1 MKIHI
6 LLSAVILTL
15 LFTATGLKSDA
26 QQPGGTSGQAAEFT
40 LKQAQDFALQNSA
53 AIRNADIDLQL
64 AKKKI
69 WETTAIGLPQVS
81 GQLNY
86 QHIFGKIEKVSF
98 GMIPYLTDSLSEGT
112 PITSDDIENK
122 DVYLGFDPME
132 PITLVP
138 RDNAT
143 LDITVSQL
151 IFSGEYLVGLRA
163 AKVFYLVSDQ
173 SKQKVELDTKES
185 VANTYTL
192 VLMLQSTYDV
202 MAQSLN
208 NINKTLNEMREM
220 NKQGFIELTD
230 VDQIE
235 LTTLTLQNGVNSMER
250 QITAAKDLLKFQ
262 IGYPMDKEIILT
274 DNLEVMASDVNLESL
289 VSNGFKLENNIN
301 YQLMDTQVRLN
312 KLSLQREKTT
322 YLPSISAAYRH
333 QEKFV
338 EIGFDFQP
346 VDVLVLSMNIPIFSS
361 GQRLVKVQQRRLE
374 YDKSV
379 INRDNAGQGLQL
391 EYINARNEM
400 INSFDNFT
408 NVKRNLELTK
418 RIYDKTLIKFREGL
432 STSMDL
438 TQAQNQF
445 LSAQSEYI
453 KNLNA
458 LLSAKNK
465 LTKLTTN

>member
-1 MKIHI
+1 MKIHN
-6 LLSAVILTL
+6 LTAVMLIL
-15 LFTATGLKSDA
+15 LFTASVLNSSA
-26 QQPGGTSGQAAEFT
+26 QQTNTASQQASEFT
-40 LKQAQDFALQNSA
+40 LKQAQEYALLNSA
-53 AIRNADIDLQL
+53 AIKNADIDLQL
-64 AKKKI
+64 AKKRI
-69 WETTAIGLPQVS
+69 WETTAIGLPQIN

-86 QHIFGKIEKVSF
+86 QHIFGPIKKISF
-98 GMIPYLTDSLSEGT
+98 GAIPFLADSLSEGV
-112 PITSDDIENK
+112 PVTSDDIEK
-122 DVYLGFDPME
+122 RRVYLGFDPME
-132 PITLVP
+132 PVSLIP
-138 RDNAT
+138 RDNVT
-143 LDITVSQL
+143 LDLTVSQL
-151 IFSGEYLVGLRA
+151 VFSGEYLVGLRA

-173 SKQKVELDTKES
+173 SKQKVELDTRES

-192 VLMLQSTYDV
+192 VLMLQNTYDV

-208 NINKTLNEMREM
+208 NINRTLNEMREM

-262 IGYPMDKEIILT
+262 IGYPMEQDIILT
-274 DNLEVMASDVNLESL
+274 DSLELLASDVDLESL
-289 VSNGFKLENNIN
+289 VSGGFKLQNNIN
-301 YQLMDTQVRLN
+301 YQLLDTQVKLN
-312 KLSLQREKTT
+312 KLSLQRERTT

-338 EIGFDFQP
+338 KLDFDFQP

-374 YDKSV
+374 YDKSI
-379 INRDNAGQGLQL
+379 INRDNAGHGLQL

-400 INSFDNFT
+400 INAFDNFT

-418 RIYDKTLIKFREGL
+418 RIYDKTLIKFKEGL

-453 KNLNA
+453 RNLNA